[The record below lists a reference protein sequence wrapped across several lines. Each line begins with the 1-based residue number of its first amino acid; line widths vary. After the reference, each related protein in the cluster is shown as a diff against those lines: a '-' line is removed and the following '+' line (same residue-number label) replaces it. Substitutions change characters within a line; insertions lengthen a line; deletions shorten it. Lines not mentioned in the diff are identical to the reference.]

1 MNDLKQ
7 FIDIIKY
14 EFSLFLE
21 KKSLNKVV
29 TIIINKRIKNELIK
43 KYFSD
48 LNQSRYINFNR
59 FITVKKLKRY
69 LTSRGDNSAKKITS
83 IEIKLCRQKTSKIV
97 KRNLKVIISKEPISI
112 CIRIRKSIDD
122 LITNDSFDSL
132 INYRNNI

>member
-59 FITVKKLKRY
+59 FITVKKLRRY
-69 LTSRGDNSAKKITS
+69 LNSRGDNSAKKITS

-122 LITNDSFDSL
+122 LVRGYWLSIVKCGP
-132 INYRNNI
+132 

>member
-1 MNDLKQ
+1 M
-7 FIDIIKY
+7 
-14 EFSLFLE
+14 
-21 KKSLNKVV
+21 
-29 TIIINKRIKNELIK
+29 
-43 KYFSD
+43 
-48 LNQSRYINFNR
+48 
-59 FITVKKLKRY
+59 KKLRRY